1 MIKFYM
7 YVYISTAQWN
17 GASGSTHYAQFRVT
31 EFRLE
36 TQIAQDPGNCL
47 IPGLAGK
54 GLSSDIAVP
63 LYTTIEVIQ
72 INYKLLLKVV

>member
-1 MIKFYM
+1 MKWRKRKYPLRAIPR
-7 YVYISTAQWN
+7 N
-17 GASGSTHYAQFRVT
+17 GI

-63 LYTTIEVIQ
+63 LYTILP
-72 INYKLLLKVV
+72 N

>member
-1 MIKFYM
+1 MKWRKRKYPLRAIPR
-7 YVYISTAQWN
+7 N
-17 GASGSTHYAQFRVT
+17 GI

-47 IPGLAGK
+47 IPRLTGI

-63 LYTTIEVIQ
+63 LYATIEVIQ